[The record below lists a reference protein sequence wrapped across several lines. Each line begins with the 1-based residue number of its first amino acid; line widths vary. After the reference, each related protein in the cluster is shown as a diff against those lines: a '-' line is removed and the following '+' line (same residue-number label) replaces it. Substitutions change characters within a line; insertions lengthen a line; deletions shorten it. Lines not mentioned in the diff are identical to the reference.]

1 MKKSSAIESR
11 CPGCK
16 RQLSDTEEIKRVRE
30 DFLKSIEQE
39 RMQLSRTMKK
49 DFDNML
55 LDMKRK
61 HRAELRQLKSRVQ
74 QQNITIRK
82 RRSDQI
88 RSEKQAHNRK
98 LEEMRRAHQHSLQQT
113 RDLYDTQILKIQ
125 KEQESS
131 FNRDLKEILRNYSD
145 LASGYQKELERLRK
159 IQDDNAATIR
169 KVEAEITRL
178 KVGVAKS
185 NADPQLAK
193 LLNELEERDV
203 TIEDLRSKVTELEA
217 RSVAIS
223 MTHEDISRST
233 VADAGAVSA
242 VGSAA
247 PAPIGSPLPI
257 SQIANKD
264 RVESDER
271 DNNLTEQRQL
281 TENNIDPRELF
292 VNAIKEINRSLKRS
306 ADKTN
311 QEKPSV
317 DQDTSQDFFGHG
329 ETVSGGGAKKNP
341 DAGSTKSANFRK
353 WFASDR

>member
-16 RQLSDTEEIKRVRE
+16 RQLSDSEEIKKVRD
-30 DFLKSIEQE
+30 DFQKSIEQQ
-39 RMQLSRTMKK
+39 RTQLSRTMKK

-55 LDMKRK
+55 LNMKRK
-61 HRAELRQLKSRVQ
+61 HRADLKQLKSRVQ
-74 QQNITIRK
+74 KQNISIRK
-82 RRSDQI
+82 RFSDQV

-113 RDLYDTQILKIQ
+113 RELYDVQILKAQ

-145 LASGYQKELERLRK
+145 LASGYQKELERLGK

-169 KVEAEITRL
+169 KVEAEIGRL
-178 KVGVAKS
+178 KVSTAKS

-193 LLNELEERDV
+193 LLNQLEERDV

-223 MTHEDISRST
+223 LTQEDNNRST
-233 VADAGAVSA
+233 VSDAGAVSA
-242 VGSAA
+242 VSSVS

-257 SQIANKD
+257 SQVASKD
-264 RVESDER
+264 RVESIER
-271 DNNLTEQRQL
+271 GNNLTEQRKL

-292 VNAIKEINRSLKRS
+292 VNAIKEINRSLKRP

-317 DQDTSQDFFGHG
+317 DQDTSQDLLGHG
-329 ETVSGGGAKKNP
+329 ETVSGTRAKKNS

-353 WFASDR
+353 WFT